1 MSIKPEQVIIK
12 KEKDHPN
19 ASAHAH
25 FTSKDDCITLA
36 FNILV
41 VVKGMKNLK
50 GHKIDGHVIEVDKT
64 EHVHFNPS
72 TSIFIKNL
80 NENVSEKDLI
90 ELFKKCGFIVSCMV
104 LSPQIIFFR
113 WLETKRP
120 KNLSK

>member
-25 FTSKDDCITLA
+25 FTSKDDL
-36 FNILV
+36 
-41 VVKGMKNLK
+41 VKGMKNLK

-104 LSPQIIFFR
+104 IRNQ
-113 WLETKRP
+113 ET
-120 KNLSK
+120 